1 MLPPKYPNR
10 NFGRSLLDRT
20 SKVLGKIH
28 ATLLKDLPIVCP
40 RTLFLFLSQASSMLQ
55 HDIIEQ
61 IPDLGWADQAEAE
74 TPETQYELLKQ
85 AELTQVSE
93 LRYYSY

>member
-1 MLPPKYPNR
+1 MFPPKHPNR
-10 NFGRSLLDRT
+10 NFGRSLLEQT

-28 ATLLKDLPIVCP
+28 AVLLRYLPIVCP
-40 RTLFLFLSQASSMLQ
+40 GILFFLLGQASSMLH

-61 IPDLGWADQAEAE
+61 IPDLAWADQPEAE

-85 AELTQVSE
+85 AEHTQVPE
-93 LRYYSY
+93 LQYYR